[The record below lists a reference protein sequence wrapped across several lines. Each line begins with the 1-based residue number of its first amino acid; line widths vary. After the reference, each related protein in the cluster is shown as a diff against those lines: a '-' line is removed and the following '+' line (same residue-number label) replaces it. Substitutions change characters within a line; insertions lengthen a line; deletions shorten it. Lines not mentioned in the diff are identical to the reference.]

1 MEDAWKRISGELVWW
16 PAAYCCLVTEVLKMM
31 KFLYSG
37 FETYELPPVTL
48 KSCTL
53 NPGQNFQ
60 KFTK

>member
-1 MEDAWKRISGELVWW
+1 MYDVGKSISGELVWC
-16 PAAYCCLVTEVLKMM
+16 PAAYCCLVTEGLKMM

-37 FETYELPPVTL
+37 SETYELPPVTL